1 MDANKQASIL
11 QSISDCTQVDALNSL
26 HEGVTVNEQRSE
38 IKKVRRPHEA
48 VKRYYQESDIISKQ
62 SLELDMEPQSND
74 EVTFIFNHCKWP
86 HINYNI

>member
-1 MDANKQASIL
+1 MDANKQTSIL

-26 HEGVTVNEQRSE
+26 QEEATVNDQMPG

-62 SLELDMEPQSND
+62 SLELELGPQSND
-74 EVTFIFNHCKWP
+74 EVTLIFILY
-86 HINYNI
+86 I